1 MSQRLGRVSTSCS
14 CWVMYDQAER
24 NNVQST
30 NRTYD
35 RTCIIERHIA
45 QRVQQNT
52 YIKQFPGPFPNM
64 YRMSHA
70 PDIFRPSHTSP
81 AHKKIKLMVIA
92 YITTHL
98 QLGRLC
104 WSTLACQSM
113 VATSWSGRR
122 ASRMWGTTPDPCAAD
137 VWSHSSRACTC
148 AHGSGRSTHS
158 KSEVLR
164 SVLDWIWTTH
174 GMLT

>member
-1 MSQRLGRVSTSCS
+1 MIRLNGIMFR
-14 CWVMYDQAER
+14 A
-24 NNVQST
+24 
-30 NRTYD
+30 RTEHM
-35 RTCIIERHIA
+35 IELVLLSVIFHS
-45 QRVQQNT
+45 VFNKT
-52 YIKQFPGPFPNM
+52 HHYIKQFPGPFPNM

-81 AHKKIKLMVIA
+81 AHKKTKLMVIA
-92 YITTHL
+92 YIATHL